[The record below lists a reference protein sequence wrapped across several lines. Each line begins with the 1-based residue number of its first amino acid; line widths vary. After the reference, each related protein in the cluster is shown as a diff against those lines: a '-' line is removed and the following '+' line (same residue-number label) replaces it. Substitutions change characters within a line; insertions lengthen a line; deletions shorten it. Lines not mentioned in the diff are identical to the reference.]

1 MILIDN
7 LKTTRNIFY
16 FFKVNQNLTKYKYI
30 FFCYNVNL
38 TLLNSVIIKYNI
50 KYYFLKKLKCIK
62 YLNFLNQYLNNSILL
77 FCVND
82 IESLTQLIPLL
93 KNKILY
99 CKINNNFYS
108 LNNLD
113 EYLNS
118 NYNLINYLNNYFHS
132 FIYNFE
138 VFQNNLKN
146 DATH

>member
-16 FFKVNQNLTKYKYI
+16 FLKVNQNLAKYKYI

-38 TLLNSVIIKYNI
+38 TLLNSIIIKYNI

-62 YLNFLNQYLNNSILL
+62 YLNFLNHYLNNSILL

-82 IESLTQLIPLL
+82 MESLTKLIPLL

-99 CKINNNFYS
+99 CKVNDNFYS

-118 NYNLINYLNNYFHS
+118 NFDLINYLNNYLYS
-132 FIYNFE
+132 FICNFE

>member
-7 LKTTRNIFY
+7 LKTTRNIVY
-16 FFKVNQNLTKYKYI
+16 FLIVNQNLAKYKYI

-38 TLLNSVIIKYNI
+38 TLLNSIIIKYNI

-62 YLNFLNQYLNNSILL
+62 YLNFLNHYLNNSILL

-82 IESLTQLIPLL
+82 MESLTKLIPLL

-99 CKINNNFYS
+99 CKVNNNFYS

-118 NYNLINYLNNYFHS
+118 NLDLINYLNNYIHS
-132 FIYNFE
+132 FICNFE
-138 VFQNNLKN
+138 IFQNNFKK
-146 DATH
+146 

>member
-16 FFKVNQNLTKYKYI
+16 FLKVNQNLAKYKYI

-38 TLLNSVIIKYNI
+38 TLLNSIIIKYNI

-62 YLNFLNQYLNNSILL
+62 YLNFLNHYLNNSILL

-82 IESLTQLIPLL
+82 MESLTKLIPLL

-99 CKINNNFYS
+99 CKVNNNFYS

-118 NYNLINYLNNYFHS
+118 NLDLINYLNNYIHS
-132 FIYNFE
+132 FICNFE
-138 VFQNNLKN
+138 IFQNNFKK
-146 DATH
+146 